1 VYGGRNRGGDDP
13 GFRDLITEAMQTLRN
28 RMPGTT
34 GCVGDKPVGYP
45 APVEFQE
52 RPVRSSDLP
61 VTCVENAIDID
72 QDCSNIHLSPLDC
85 H

>member
-1 VYGGRNRGGDDP
+1 
-13 GFRDLITEAMQTLRN
+13 MQTLRN

-34 GCVGDKPVGYP
+34 GCAGDKPVGYP
-45 APVEFQE
+45 APVEFPE
-52 RPVRSSDLP
+52 RPPGTFNRP
-61 VTCVENAIDID
+61 VTYVENAIDID